1 METLHLPHKPTHLC
15 ALPGRPGSIARV
27 TPNPAS
33 KPTRPAKPNTAVLT
47 LAESFTEAA
56 LRARLA
62 VTRAP
67 FPRHGW
73 IAPLLVLL
81 LAGLLRFV
89 NLANPNAIV
98 FDETYYAKD
107 AYSLLHF
114 GYERNWSED
123 ANATFVA
130 GNPSGILET
139 PGYVVHPPVG
149 KWMIAFGM
157 AIFGDDN
164 PLGWRFAAALTGT
177 LSIGLVMLAGWLL
190 FRSVTV
196 ATLAGLLLSI
206 DGLHLVQ
213 SRFALL
219 DIFLMF
225 WLLATFVSLLLDR
238 VQARRRLAARIAAHA
253 RHNGGTPQD
262 SFMLYGPMLGF
273 RYWRL
278 IAGICAGLAVGVK
291 WNALFF
297 IAVFGLITVAWDA
310 NARRVAGIRRWY
322 VAGFLRDGVLAFL
335 ALIGTGLLTY
345 VMTWT
350 GWFLSDSA
358 YDRNW
363 AADHPGEGV
372 TWLPESLRSLWE
384 YHRSAYTFH
393 SGLSSPHTYE
403 SPAWQWLLLGRP
415 TSYYYE
421 SSELGVN
428 GCPVDSCSEA
438 ILNIG
443 NPLIW
448 WSFIIVAGLSLL
460 LAVLRRDWRF
470 AALFAV
476 FAVGYFPW
484 FAYPERTMFF
494 FYALSFEPYLILM
507 LAGILGLALGR
518 SEDSV
523 RRKRLGLIL
532 VGAFVVFS
540 LLVSIFYWPIW
551 TAQTI
556 PYADWRARMWFDAWI

>member
-1 METLHLPHKPTHLC
+1 MPRVRAHDS
-15 ALPGRPGSIARV
+15 AAPGSIARV
-27 TPNPAS
+27 TSNPTS
-33 KPTRPAKPNTAVLT
+33 AVLT
-47 LAESFTEAA
+47 LKDAFTESA

-62 VTRAP
+62 VTAVP
-67 FPRHGW
+67 LPRYGW
-73 IAPLLVLL
+73 VAPLLVLV
-81 LAGLLRFV
+81 LAGLMRFV

-114 GYERNWSED
+114 GYERNWSD
-123 ANATFVA
+123 TANETFVA
-130 GNPSGILET
+130 GAPSGILET
-139 PGYVVHPPVG
+139 AEYVVHPPVG

-157 AIFGDDN
+157 AFFGDDN
-164 PLGWRFAAALTGT
+164 PFGWRFAAALTGT
-177 LSIGLVMLAGWLL
+177 LSVGLVMLAGWLL

-196 ATLAGLLLSI
+196 ATLAGLLISI
-206 DGLHLVQ
+206 DGLHFVQ

-225 WLLATFVSLLLDR
+225 WLLATFVALLLDR
-238 VQARRRLAARIAAHA
+238 YQGRRQLAARIAAHT
-253 RHNGGTPQD
+253 RDHKGTPTD
-262 SFMLYGPMLGF
+262 DFMRYGPWLGF
-273 RYWRL
+273 RYWRF

-297 IAVFGLITVAWDA
+297 IAIFGLLTVFWDA
-310 NARRVAGIRRWY
+310 NARRIAGIRRWY
-322 VAGFLRDGVLAFL
+322 VAGFLRDGVLAFF

-345 VMTWT
+345 LVTWT

-363 AADHPGEGV
+363 AAEHPGEGV
-372 TWLPESLRSLWE
+372 LWLPESLRSLWE
-384 YHRSAYTFH
+384 YHRSAYAFH
-393 SGLSSPHTYE
+393 SGLDSPHTYE
-403 SPAWQWLLLGRP
+403 SPAWQWLILGRP

-421 SSELGVN
+421 SPDLGVN
-428 GCPVDSCSEA
+428 GCTVDSCSEA
-438 ILNIG
+438 VLNIG

-448 WSFIIVAGLSLL
+448 WSFIIVATLSLL
-460 LAVLRRDWRF
+460 IVLLCRDWRF
-470 AALFAV
+470 ATLFAV

-518 SEDSV
+518 PGDSL
-523 RRKRLGLIL
+523 RRRRAGLL
-532 VGAFVVFS
+532 VVGIFVVFA
-540 LLVSIFYWPIW
+540 LLVSIYYWPIW
-551 TAQTI
+551 TAQTV
-556 PYADWRARMWFDAWI
+556 PYTEWRERMWFDAWI